1 MPAEAHELSQ
11 FRQKVWDT
19 TYRGIY
25 PDEIIDDF
33 DYGFHDE
40 RNLFWI
46 NSEEFSVYFILAD
59 GEKAGYL
66 IMQENET
73 PYVQSLYLLESF
85 RGKGIGKKVFGFI
98 KDYCRRKGKKRF
110 YLCCHP
116 QNEKALGFYDAM
128 VGVITERD
136 EGHENNREN
145 NIRIEFD
152 T

>member
-1 MPAEAHELSQ
+1 MEVSLKEALPAEAHELSQ

-33 DYGFHDE
+33 DYGFHDK
-40 RNLFWI
+40 RNLLWI
-46 NSEEFSVYFILAD
+46 NSEEFSVYFILAG

-66 IMQENET
+66 IMQEKET

-98 KDYCRRKGKKRF
+98 KDYCR
-110 YLCCHP
+110 
-116 QNEKALGFYDAM
+116 
-128 VGVITERD
+128 V
-136 EGHENNREN
+136 
-145 NIRIEFD
+145 
-152 T
+152 